1 MTQITRNEQDGVLM
15 SFSVQSKTPLTL
27 LVHDGTNYYSITRYR
42 GNCDVGAPSALAQ
55 AVAFQTD
62 EEAALFIDANG
73 LTLYNPDPA
82 QWHDENSA
90 IRVILTLLQNANL
103 LQGVPELGLYLKQ
116 NGIIPIIDDNYVYV
130 YLNYLHDEHRQIIE
144 AYGGRIDQ

>member
-1 MTQITRNEQDGVLM
+1 MIHITRNEINGVLQGF
-15 SFSVQSKTPLTL
+15 SFYSESPIAL

-62 EEAALFIDANG
+62 EEATSFIDANG
-73 LTLYNPDPA
+73 LTLYNPEPA

-103 LQGVPELGLYLKQ
+103 LQGVPEIGLYLKQ

-130 YLNYLHDEHRQIIE
+130 YLNYLHNEHRQIIE
-144 AYGGRIDQ
+144 AYGGRIDP